1 MQTQIPENNSPITAK
16 SSFPFPNGVVLKN
29 RLVKAAM
36 SEQLANTRQDPTEGL
51 SRLYKTWAQGGSAL
65 LISGNIM
72 VDRGHLGESKNVVL
86 DDQSDLTAFRRW
98 VCSGRENE
106 THFWAQLNH
115 PGKQTPNTLTREPVA
130 PSAVKLKDVMPLGYN
145 RPRVLT
151 EIEILKIV
159 QQFARSAK
167 LAKEVGFTGVQI
179 HAAHGYLV
187 SQFLSPAHN
196 QRSDQWGGVLENRM
210 RFLLE
215 VYKAIRTAVGASF
228 PVAVKLNSADF
239 MSGGFSEEDSIQV
252 VDALASAGV
261 DLIEVSGGTYES
273 PVMTGY
279 VIAESTQR
287 REAYFLDY
295 AETIRRRISVPL
307 MVTGGFRS
315 SAGIAKALEI
325 RATDLIGLARPLAVE
340 SAFPNR
346 LLNNSD
352 QHIELRRLTTGSKRL
367 DRFILLN
374 ITWYEHQIA
383 RLAEGLQPKPN
394 LSTWVS
400 VAMTLRDQGLAIFRK
415 RRV

>member
-1 MQTQIPENNSPITAK
+1 
-16 SSFPFPNGVVLKN
+16 
-29 RLVKAAM
+29 
-36 SEQLANTRQDPTEGL
+36 
-51 SRLYKTWAQGGSAL
+51 
-65 LISGNIM
+65 
-72 VDRGHLGESKNVVL
+72 
-86 DDQSDLTAFRRW
+86 
-98 VCSGRENE
+98 
-106 THFWAQLNH
+106 
-115 PGKQTPNTLTREPVA
+115 
-130 PSAVKLKDVMPLGYN
+130 
-145 RPRVLT
+145 
-151 EIEILKIV
+151 
-159 QQFARSAK
+159 
-167 LAKEVGFTGVQI
+167 
-179 HAAHGYLV
+179 
-187 SQFLSPAHN
+187 
-196 QRSDQWGGVLENRM
+196 M

-394 LSTWVS
+394 LNTWVS